1 MMSMNLVDLFSLLA
15 SGAVLGL
22 TAGISP
28 GPVLTLVISETL
40 RKDRKAG
47 IKVALSPLITDIPI
61 ILISLLLLSGLKQ
74 SDTALGI
81 IALTGSVFLVVLGI
95 DCLKF
100 KGMRPDVTGSGPGSL
115 LKGVTANL
123 MNPHPYLFWITVGG
137 PLVVK
142 GWQTGF
148 LAVVVFFLSFYMSL
162 VGSKVIVA
170 LLTERSK
177 TIMNDRGYIRI
188 MQILG
193 IALFVFAALFLAEG
207 IKTLAA

>member
-1 MMSMNLVDLFSLLA
+1 MSMNLVDLFSLLA

>member
-1 MMSMNLVDLFSLLA
+1 MSMNLVDLFSLLA

-115 LKGVTANL
+115 WKGVTANL

-137 PLVVK
+137 PMVVR

-148 LAVVVFFLSFYMSL
+148 LAVFFFFLSFYMSL

-193 IALFVFAALFLAEG
+193 IALFVFAALFFAEG